1 MPTSHFS
8 KLSSWS
14 DWSLCWANFG
24 PQALCFAPLSLT
36 FTRFASIRASSA
48 KCLFLF
54 IDFKLDNTYS
64 LQGLNQ
70 ISFCNIQN
78 DIF

>member
-14 DWSLCWANFG
+14 DWSLCWASFG

-36 FTRFASIRASSA
+36 FMRFASIRASSA
-48 KCLFLF
+48 KMSVF
-54 IDFKLDNTYS
+54 IY
-64 LQGLNQ
+64 
-70 ISFCNIQN
+70 
-78 DIF
+78 